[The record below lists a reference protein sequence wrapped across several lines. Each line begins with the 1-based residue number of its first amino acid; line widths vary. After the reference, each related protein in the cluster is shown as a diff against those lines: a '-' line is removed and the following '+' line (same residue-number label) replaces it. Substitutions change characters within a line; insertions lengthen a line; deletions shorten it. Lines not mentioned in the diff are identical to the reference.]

1 MSLSTIVTDV
11 SCFGGTNGAINLT
24 VTGGTSPYTYNW
36 GGGVT
41 TEDLTG
47 LSTGTYN
54 VTVTDSNSCTATTS
68 ATVNQPASAMS
79 LSTIVTDVSCFGGTN
94 GAINLTVTGGTSPY
108 TYNWGGGVTTEDLTG
123 LSTGTYNVT
132 VTDANGCTATTSATV
147 NQPAVAM
154 SLSTSVTNVS
164 CFGGTN
170 GSINLTVTGGTSPY
184 TYNWGG
190 GVTTEDL
197 TGLSI
202 GTYNVTVTDAN
213 SCTATTSATVNQPA
227 SAMSLSTIVTDV
239 SCFGGTNGA
248 INLTVT
254 GGTSPY
260 TYNWGGGVTTEDL
273 TGLSTGTYNVTV
285 TDANSCTATTSATV
299 NQPAAAMSLSTIVT
313 DVSCFG
319 GTNGAINLTVTG
331 GTSPYTY
338 NWGGGVTTED
348 LTGLNTGTYNVT
360 VTDANSCTATTSA
373 TVNQPAPAMSLS
385 TIRTDVSL
393 FWRHK
398 RSNQPD
404 SYRRHLT
411 LHV

>member
-1 MSLSTIVTDV
+1 MYGDDECDGKSACSCDVIIYSVTNVSCFGGTNGSINLTVTGGTSPYTYNWGGGVTTEDLTGLSIGTYNVTVTDANSCTATTSATVNQPAVAMSLSTSVTNV

-132 VTDANGCTATTSATV
+132 VTDAN
-147 NQPAVAM
+147 
-154 SLSTSVTNVS
+154 
-164 CFGGTN
+164 
-170 GSINLTVTGGTSPY
+170 
-184 TYNWGG
+184 
-190 GVTTEDL
+190 
-197 TGLSI
+197 
-202 GTYNVTVTDAN
+202 
-213 SCTATTSATVNQPA
+213 SCTT
-227 SAMSLSTIVTDV
+227 
-239 SCFGGTNGA
+239 
-248 INLTVT
+248 
-254 GGTSPY
+254 
-260 TYNWGGGVTTEDL
+260 
-273 TGLSTGTYNVTV
+273 
-285 TDANSCTATTSATV
+285 TTSATV
-299 NQPAAAMSLSTIVT
+299 NQPAAAMSLSTSVT
-313 DVSCFG
+313 NVSCFG

-373 TVNQPAPAMSLS
+373 TVNQPAAAMSLS
-385 TIRTDVSL
+385 TPDRCFL

-411 LHV
+411 LHL